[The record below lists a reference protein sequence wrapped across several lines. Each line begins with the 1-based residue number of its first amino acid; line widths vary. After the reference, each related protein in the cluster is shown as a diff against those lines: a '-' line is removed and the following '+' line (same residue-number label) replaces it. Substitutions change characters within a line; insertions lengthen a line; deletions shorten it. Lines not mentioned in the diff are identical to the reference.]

1 LEGLY
6 TLGFSFIPDKVV
18 CSTIFDVFSWIK
30 CPRITPR
37 QLSNLNGQNPG
48 TVQPKDAFQLAQ
60 GNLSTMIGDIHAELE
75 VGLELQASQL
85 GEVARYYFDGS
96 GKAVRPVIAVC
107 LGMAALKTT
116 GAATNPEVEAKQ
128 RQVALVS
135 EMIHT
140 ASLLHDDILDR
151 ALTRRGKP
159 SVNANWDARKST
171 FAGDYILAVGS
182 RLMAEIESEEV
193 TVVLSQVLADLVQGE
208 FQQLETKEDEGQ
220 ERFEHYLTKSFNK
233 TASLMAHSCQANALL
248 AGVEQQLVRDAFL
261 YGRNIGVA
269 FQLVDDLLD
278 FTASADQLGKPAAAD
293 LSLGLATA
301 PVLFAAETFPH
312 LNTLIARRFEADGD
326 VEEAFRLVRES
337 GGLEETRNLAKKHAG
352 QAVEALSRYGESE
365 YKNALVKLP
374 ETVLN
379 RMK

>member
-1 LEGLY
+1 MAGAFWK
-6 TLGFSFIPDKVV
+6 G
-18 CSTIFDVFSWIK
+18 STRLASPSSLIWWMK
-30 CPRITPR
+30 CPHISPR
-37 QLSNLNGQNPG
+37 QLSNLNGHSPG
-48 TVQPKDAFQLAQ
+48 TLTKDAFQLAQ
-60 GNLSTMIGDIHAELE
+60 GSLSTMIRDIHAELKTD
-75 VGLELQASQL
+75 LEQQATQL
-85 GEVARYYFDGS
+85 GEVARYYFDGA

-107 LGMAALKTT
+107 LGKAALKTT
-116 GAATNPEVEAKQ
+116 GVANNCEVEDKQ
-128 RQVALVS
+128 RKVALVS

-140 ASLLHDDILDR
+140 ASLLHDDILDH

-159 SVNANWDARKST
+159 SVNSNWDARKST

-182 RLMAEIESEEV
+182 RLMAEIESAEV

-248 AGVEQQLVRDAFL
+248 AGVDQQLVRDAFL

-365 YKNALVKLP
+365 YKSALVQLP
-374 ETVLN
+374 EAVLN

>member
-1 LEGLY
+1 M
-6 TLGFSFIPDKVV
+6 
-18 CSTIFDVFSWIK
+18 K
-30 CPRITPR
+30 CPRISPR
-37 QLSNLNGQNPG
+37 QFSNLNGHSPG
-48 TVQPKDAFQLAQ
+48 TLQPKDAFQLAQ
-60 GNLSTMIGDIHAELE
+60 GSLNTMMREIHAELE
-75 VGLELQASQL
+75 TGLELPASQL
-85 GEVARYYFDGS
+85 GEVARYYFDGA

-107 LGMAALKTT
+107 IGKAALKTT
-116 GAATNPEVEAKQ
+116 GVATNREVEGKQ

-140 ASLLHDDILDR
+140 ASLLHDDILDH
-151 ALTRRGKP
+151 AVTRRGKP
-159 SVNANWDARKST
+159 SVNSNWDARKST

-182 RLMAEIESEEV
+182 RLMAEIESAEV

-248 AGVEQQLVRDAFL
+248 AGVDQQLVRDAFL

-278 FTASADQLGKPAAAD
+278 FTSSADQLGKPAAAD

-301 PVLFAAETFPH
+301 PVLFAAEIFPH

-365 YKNALVKLP
+365 YKSALVQLP

>member
-1 LEGLY
+1 MASPSSL
-6 TLGFSFIPDKVV
+6 IR
-18 CSTIFDVFSWIK
+18 IK

-48 TVQPKDAFQLAQ
+48 TVHLKDAFQLAQ
-60 GNLSTMIGDIHAELE
+60 GSLSSMIGDIHAELE

-159 SVNANWDARKST
+159 SVNSNWDARKST